1 MKIAVEDLI
10 VWQKSMNLAVRIHG
24 AVLSQ
29 AFEYDW
35 DFRSQMRRA
44 STSVPFNLSEGY
56 EKGTLRDTVKFY
68 YIAKGSAGE
77 LRTQCVLAG
86 RIGYLSKEEAM
97 ALSGECTE
105 VARMIM
111 GLIRSTTERA
121 NFQPNKMR

>member
-10 VWQKSMNLAVRIHG
+10 VWQRSMNLAVRIHG
-24 AVLSQ
+24 VVLSQ
-29 AFEYDW
+29 AFRQDW
-35 DFRSQMRRA
+35 DFRGQMRRA

-56 EKGTLRDTVKFY
+56 EKGTIRDAVKFY

-121 NFQPNKMR
+121 NFQPNKTK

>member
-1 MKIAVEDLI
+1 MKIAIEDLI

-24 AVLSQ
+24 AVLSR